1 MSDSDDKREATIHHN
16 PFASAVDRMLRDK
29 AARPQDVYRLA
40 VILQAV
46 LDSLDKPEALETIK
60 FELRVLI
67 NDMSQMGHDDPDA

>member
-1 MSDSDDKREATIHHN
+1 MSDSEDKREATIHHN

-46 LDSLDKPEALETIK
+46 LDSLDKPEALDTIK
-60 FELRVLI
+60 FELHVLI
-67 NDMSQMGHDDPDA
+67 NDMSSQVGHDVD